1 MTRMFDS
8 RKQTPMLIRAVLVAL
23 LLAGGCDEGGADFTP
38 RLSVHGLV
46 AAGGCRP
53 TVSVNRTYAIGEPF
67 QSQFAGA
74 AVRLWTRG
82 ETTACTWVGGDRY
95 LAADSVCA
103 GFGDTIW
110 LQVAH
115 PEYDTVEGRTVV
127 PGDFQIVWPRD
138 GDTVSLRDSMV
149 WTRSRNAAGYY
160 MSFRFDTLELNL
172 IAPNDTTGGNLD
184 SLYYRLPRLFFLFG
198 YQAGLHS
205 FTLCALD
212 TNYFEWAIA
221 GGFGG
226 GAGSGL
232 DSFSLVGGVGVF
244 GSMVARSFTVF
255 YRPESLAGA
264 ASGLN
269 TSRRAVPQSW
279 PAGCRGQRVWQ

>member
-1 MTRMFDS
+1 MRTI
-8 RKQTPMLIRAVLVAL
+8 IRRNQAQVLVGVVLAAVLVAT
-23 LLAGGCDEGGADFTP
+23 GCVEGGADFTP

-53 TVSVNRTYAIGEPF
+53 TVSVNRTYSIGEPF
-67 QSQFAGA
+67 QSDFAGA
-74 AVRLWTRG
+74 NVKLWTRG
-82 ETTACTWVGGDRY
+82 ETTACVWAGGDRY
-95 LAADSVCA
+95 EASDSVCA

-110 LQVAH
+110 LEVVH
-115 PEYDTVEGRTVV
+115 TEYDTVKGQTVV

-198 YQAGLHS
+198 YPAGLHS

-226 GAGSGL
+226 GAGSAL
-232 DSFSLVGGVGVF
+232 DSFRLTGGVGVF
-244 GSMVARSFTVF
+244 GSMVARSFTIF
-255 YRPESLAGA
+255 YRPESLADA
-264 ASGLN
+264 TSG
-269 TSRRAVPQSW
+269 SRVAKY
-279 PAGCRGQRVWQ
+279 